1 MIPLLVSVIII
12 TLNEVKTL
20 ELIVKSSR
28 NAAIMSTGK
37 KLPIEVIVSDGGS
50 NDGTLELAEA
60 LADKVVHSQ
69 KGRYKQLNNGAKAS
83 KGDILLF
90 LHSDTILP
98 RGAITRIVRIFQ
110 DVKVLGGAFKKT
122 WKWSPN
128 ITLSNFLDFSV
139 KFWQGFGNWLTQ
151 LIKEF
156 PGDNAFFIRRDVFHQ
171 LNGYSPMWICEDF
184 DLSRRLLKYSKKS
197 ERKFLRKICYK
208 KKIAYIRTPVKTST
222 RRFETYGFFKSLYL
236 WFKIYWLWRAGF
248 SQDQLRALVPMYRDI
263 PHYVKRSILK
273 F

>member
-12 TLNEVKTL
+12 TLNEVENL

-28 NAAIMSTGK
+28 NAALMSTGK

-50 NDGTLELAEA
+50 NDGTLELAET

-69 KGRYKQLNNGAKAS
+69 KGRYKQLNSGVKAS

-90 LHSDTILP
+90 LHCDTILP
-98 RGAITRIVRIFQ
+98 RGAIMRIVRIFQ
-110 DVKVLGGAFKKT
+110 DSKVLGGAFKKT

-128 ITLSNFLDFSV
+128 ITVSKFLDFSV
-139 KFWQGFGNWLTQ
+139 KFWQGLGNWLTQ

-156 PGDNAFFIRRDVFHQ
+156 PGDNAFFIRREVFDQ
-171 LNGYSPMWICEDF
+171 LDGFSPMWICEDF
-184 DLSRRLLKYSKKS
+184 DLSRRLLKYSKKI
-197 ERKFLRKICYK
+197 ERNFFKKIYYK
-208 KKIAYIRTPVKTST
+208 KKIAYIHTPVKTST
-222 RRFETYGFFKSLYL
+222 RRFETYGFFNSVYM

-248 SQDQLRALVPMYRDI
+248 SQDQIRGRVSKYKNI
-263 PHYVKRSILK
+263 PQYAKRSILR

>member
-1 MIPLLVSVIII
+1 VIPLLVSVIII
-12 TLNEVKTL
+12 TLNEVKNL

-28 NAAIMSTGK
+28 NAALMSTGK

-69 KGRYKQLNNGAKAS
+69 MGRYRQLNAGAKVS

-90 LHSDTILP
+90 LHADTILP
-98 RGAITRIVRIFQ
+98 RGAILRIVKIFQ
-110 DVKVLGGAFKKT
+110 DLKVLGGAFKKY
-122 WKWSPN
+122 WNWSPD
-128 ITLSNFLDFSV
+128 IILSNFLSFSV

-156 PGDNAFFIRRDVFHQ
+156 PGDNAFFIRREVFNQ
-171 LNGYSPMWICEDF
+171 LNGFSPMWICEDL
-184 DLSRRLLKYSKKS
+184 DLSRRLLKYSKKI
-197 ERKFLRKICYK
+197 ERNFFKKISYK
-208 KKIAYIRTPVKTST
+208 RKIAYIRTPVRTST
-222 RRFETYGFFKSLYL
+222 RRFETYGFFKSVYS
-236 WFKIYWLWRAGF
+236 WFKIYWFWRAGF
-248 SQDQLRALVPMYRDI
+248 SQDQLRDLVSKYKTI
-263 PHYVKRSILK
+263 PQYVKRSILR